1 MNDPIRDPS
10 NPQYEASFRERL
22 RGMFSG
28 RDMSSVP
35 REELVATIRTMLR
48 ADLANASGQPVPK
61 QRMMPMPEALK
72 QVTDQT
78 PWQSSLLAGAKS
90 GADMILGTF
99 GAVSSPFRYG
109 LSKITG
115 DEGIQRT
122 PTVED
127 IAGKALGMDPS
138 QVRSVTTAQAH
149 TRADQGW
156 KGALAGAPTE
166 FAGAFAPMGLAGKG
180 KTLLET
186 GLRRAGAFGLTEAA
200 QQSEME
206 GYAPQS
212 AGESAIRL
220 FGQMAGG
227 FSSIAGPA
235 AVRALSS
242 RLPGASAG
250 ARISASAAADAAS
263 GGVIGAATS
272 PSGQRWEGAIQGA
285 AMNLPGTVLDIPEIR
300 RTAAFQNQ
308 FHTRTSGQGLLG
320 ATDAVPP
327 EIQARVA
334 RLQSVLDTQPNTPE
348 TLPTR
353 MKLQE
358 MIDQLLG
365 RGPTDVPP
373 GIVKPTR
380 PFGMTERPIDL
391 PGSTLDEQY
400 RMMPPPPEMQ
410 AETLPEPR
418 LTVSEEVDQ
427 ANALELKRMAEA
439 ARQRNQID
447 PVTPE
452 ALGIPDVPPQPEL
465 LDIGGTD
472 NPPLGPPRAPE
483 GFTPPTPEAP
493 PQAKPAKLTDLVK
506 QVDEPTLRGM
516 LEPQQLD
523 AVAREYGLTPKQ
535 ATAIISREFPKDR
548 PTKAAVTAEPQKPVV
563 QEPIPDQPVSA
574 DPIASIA
581 AELRSVDDVEALTKD
596 AVIGMMRK
604 YGATRDQFVE
614 AFRQEFDRRTEGP
627 IPRQPKATPEPNSGP
642 VKGNRGLREEPADP
656 RTLGEQQPKEMF
668 SGPLAILPKGVRD
681 ALDESLGTQAKA
693 GLKAFSNFP
702 ESYRM
707 VKGAFDKLQ
716 IRLAEAMPRSLR
728 FISDLF
734 GLPAAQG
741 DVRAFRKWHQNLTE
755 NMRLKVAEFGGKLN
769 NLSAADL
776 RSVHYAAEQ
785 RAPMRDARLEDVR
798 QALQEVTDAEAA
810 EMIEGGV
817 FPKEVLDRYQREGEQ
832 GYVTRIPSQAA
843 LKETLSR
850 SIMRGIVDAIS
861 GNSSIPEPGTRA
873 RIAYDAHLARMASDI
888 EASIH
893 GKLAGRKQISLAE
906 AEKLGYLIGKGPLA
920 ATMRQ
925 SSKNFVTLR
934 TMRHFKETMRSYWMD
949 APKMEGGLKPK
960 PPSGWRLAD
969 GPEWGALNG
978 KFIKAEAFGD
988 LQRLAQPMKSG
999 WYKLLEAVNRTVKV
1013 DRVLGRFGFFIKTQ
1027 MLLNKMTN
1035 NLAGQSIEQSP
1046 MWDFKAAKAYGD
1058 YVNTGK
1064 MHPAIQALIK
1074 LDQLGDSHLIQE
1086 ITEGS
1091 DRPQMETSYRE
1102 IEGVRKEY
1110 LKKFLSVFQE
1120 ELSKRL
1126 DIAKTTTISDEGAG
1140 GRGAYVMAEAWAAAM
1155 DAISGFDPVRA
1166 TAFNPA
1172 KPGRRVIPQFSFD
1185 GVKELAVMQDNLF
1198 KISLAMSLYE
1208 SGGGPT
1214 GVNSIRKMFGKGQKS
1229 RFTAEE
1235 AAEVVRD
1242 FYDVRQV
1249 PPIMRAVAQV
1259 PIIGQAFVRWPYIYA
1274 RNLTAKGYGVRNPLT
1289 AMLYTAPVAIFTLA
1303 YKSQANVTDEEI
1315 EEMRKA
1321 AGASPTSAPIYNPF
1335 TKETT
1340 FTELGDLD
1348 TMDQVFRMM
1357 NPSLNVRP
1365 GPGGKPM
1372 RLLRGVMAGN
1382 PAGKW
1387 AYETVTGNS
1396 VYTGTETPAEYKD
1409 PFQSV
1414 PPLPIPFSE
1423 DVRSLVKR
1431 DKADKANA
1439 KNNQV
1444 QMISDE
1450 DFYTQL
1456 LTGIGGRTV
1465 PPKGSQRWY
1474 QNIGIANSRAEREAL
1489 YESGAQA
1496 ITMPRK
1502 PSAPAGP
1509 RQPSPPRP
1517 PRGP

>member
-1 MNDPIRDPS
+1 
-10 NPQYEASFRERL
+10 
-22 RGMFSG
+22 
-28 RDMSSVP
+28 
-35 REELVATIRTMLR
+35 
-48 ADLANASGQPVPK
+48 
-61 QRMMPMPEALK
+61 
-72 QVTDQT
+72 
-78 PWQSSLLAGAKS
+78 
-90 GADMILGTF
+90 
-99 GAVSSPFRYG
+99 
-109 LSKITG
+109 
-115 DEGIQRT
+115 
-122 PTVED
+122 
-127 IAGKALGMDPS
+127 
-138 QVRSVTTAQAH
+138 
-149 TRADQGW
+149 
-156 KGALAGAPTE
+156 
-166 FAGAFAPMGLAGKG
+166 
-180 KTLLET
+180 
-186 GLRRAGAFGLTEAA
+186 
-200 QQSEME
+200 
-206 GYAPQS
+206 
-212 AGESAIRL
+212 
-220 FGQMAGG
+220 
-227 FSSIAGPA
+227 
-235 AVRALSS
+235 
-242 RLPGASAG
+242 
-250 ARISASAAADAAS
+250 
-263 GGVIGAATS
+263 
-272 PSGQRWEGAIQGA
+272 
-285 AMNLPGTVLDIPEIR
+285 
-300 RTAAFQNQ
+300 
-308 FHTRTSGQGLLG
+308 
-320 ATDAVPP
+320 
-327 EIQARVA
+327 
-334 RLQSVLDTQPNTPE
+334 
-348 TLPTR
+348 
-353 MKLQE
+353 
-358 MIDQLLG
+358 
-365 RGPTDVPP
+365 
-373 GIVKPTR
+373 
-380 PFGMTERPIDL
+380 MTERPIDL
-391 PGSTLDEQY
+391 PGSTLDEQF
-400 RMMPPPPEMQ
+400 RMEPPPPEMQ
-410 AETLPEPR
+410 AERIREPQGAVTESEAAQLRRIQDRVDRSNMAEIGPDTYPVEDYAPVQRELPPAMGDDLYRQQTAASHQPAPR
-418 LTVSEEVDQ
+418 SAPPEVSAVDRLKQIIRGAKDDDLTGFALPDRIKTIRSQFGVGREDALRMIRAEIDRRQNPVSIADLEQSVDQ
-427 ANALELKRMAEA
+427 VRAKRIQSEVNAA
-439 ARQRNQID
+439 ARDGTLDELRFNASRRNLPQAELALYEARIDRAIARTYGIEKPQKFQRS
-447 PVTPE
+447 
-452 ALGIPDVPPQPEL
+452 GGDVPPPEPVVQQPQPE
-465 LDIGGTD
+465 
-472 NPPLGPPRAPE
+472 
-483 GFTPPTPEAP
+483 PPTPQRVPEAP

-535 ATAIISREFPKDR
+535 ATAIISRALPKDR
-548 PTKAAVTAEPQKPVV
+548 PTKAAVTAETQKPVV
-563 QEPIPDQPVSA
+563 QEPIPEQPVSA

-614 AFRQEFDRRTEGP
+614 AFRQEFDRRTAGP
-627 IPRQPKATPEPNSGP
+627 IPRQPKATPEPDVGP
-642 VKGNRGLREEPADP
+642 VKGNRGLREEPSDP
-656 RTLGEQQPKEMF
+656 RTLGEQQPKEML
-668 SGPLAILPKGVRD
+668 SGPLGILPKGVRD
-681 ALDESLGTQAKA
+681 ALDESIGTQAKA
-693 GLKAFSNFP
+693 GLKAFSDFP

-707 VKGAFDKLQ
+707 VKSAFDKLQ

-728 FISDLF
+728 FVSDLF

-755 NMRLKVAEFGGKLN
+755 NMRLKVAEFSGKLN

-776 RSVHYAAEQ
+776 RAVHYAAEQ
-785 RAPMRDARLEDVR
+785 RTPMRDARLEDVR
-798 QALQEVTDAEAA
+798 QALREVTDAEAT

-817 FPKEVLDRYQREGEQ
+817 FPKEVLDRYQQEGKQ

-999 WYKLLEAVNRTVKV
+999 WYKLMEAVNRTVKV

-1046 MWDFKAAKAYGD
+1046 MWDLKAAKAYGE
-1058 YVNTGK
+1058 YVHTGK
-1064 MHPAIQALIK
+1064 MHPVIQALIK

-1166 TAFNPA
+1166 TAYNPA

-1185 GVKELAVMQDNLF
+1185 GIKELAVMQDNLF

-1214 GVNSIRKMFGKGQKS
+1214 GVNSIRKLFGKGQKS

-1235 AAEVVRD
+1235 TAEVVRD

-1259 PIIGQAFVRWPYIYA
+1259 PIVGQAFVRWPYIYA

-1303 YKSQANVTDEEI
+1303 YKSQADVTDEEI

-1340 FTELGDLD
+1340 FVELGDLD
-1348 TMDQVFRMM
+1348 TLDQVFRML

-1387 AYETVTGNS
+1387 AYETITGNS
-1396 VYTGTETPAEYKD
+1396 AYTGTETPAEYKD
-1409 PFQSV
+1409 PFQAV

-1444 QMISDE
+1444 QMVSDE

-1465 PPKGSQRWY
+1465 PPKGSQRWH
-1474 QNIGIANSRAEREAL
+1474 QNIGIANSRKEREAL
-1489 YESGAQA
+1489 WESGAQA
-1496 ITMPRK
+1496 ITTPRK
-1502 PSAPAGP
+1502 PKAPMGP